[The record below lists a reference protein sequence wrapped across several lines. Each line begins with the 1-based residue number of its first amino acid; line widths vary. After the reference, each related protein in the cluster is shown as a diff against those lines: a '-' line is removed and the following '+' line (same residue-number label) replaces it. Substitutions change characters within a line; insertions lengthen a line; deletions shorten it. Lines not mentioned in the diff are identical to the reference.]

1 LLHSISTP
9 FSHMLRALHQNQSS
23 YFINRFL
30 ASYRI
35 PTVISGDSPLMG
47 NHCLSSPSPQ
57 STKTHSATLLDRLFA
72 KTRLDHNAL
81 AQTVPPP
88 VGGEMPLGDC
98 TVLKDRAAMR
108 MDSRLVCKYEVLSV
122 IGKGSFSQVVRVQ
135 HRMTKK
141 FFAVKLVAADCGSI
155 NNELQILSRVRHQFV
170 IRLEEVFKSSTRLFI
185 VMEMASGGEMYE
197 RVVAKGRYSE
207 SEAKDATRMLLSGL
221 QYLHSIR
228 ITHRDLKP
236 ENLLYAD
243 PSPNS
248 RLLITD
254 FGLAHQCTMP
264 LETMTETCGTPEYI
278 APELLLRVPYTD
290 KVDMWAVGVIS
301 YILLS
306 GIMPFDDDCRSR
318 LYTHIIT
325 ANYVYYP
332 QFWSGSELAKQ
343 FVDCLLNTN
352 SMERLSASEAINH
365 QWLTGREDRRS
376 TRTRPASEYSQL
388 PRTRST
394 RSIRSVTRSDH
405 GHKVD
410 PREVDQMSSDL
421 KRIAQSTKHY
431 GVF

>member
-1 LLHSISTP
+1 GGTGSTSNDQEILRCQAGSCGLWKHQQRTPDSFTSQTSVRDSI
-9 FSHMLRALHQNQSS
+9 R
-23 YFINRFL
+23 
-30 ASYRI
+30 
-35 PTVISGDSPLMG
+35 
-47 NHCLSSPSPQ
+47 
-57 STKTHSATLLDRLFA
+57 
-72 KTRLDHNAL
+72 
-81 AQTVPPP
+81 
-88 VGGEMPLGDC
+88 GG
-98 TVLKDRAAMR
+98 
-108 MDSRLVCKYEVLSV
+108 
-122 IGKGSFSQVVRVQ
+122 
-135 HRMTKK
+135 
-141 FFAVKLVAADCGSI
+141 
-155 NNELQILSRVRHQFV
+155 LQIVDSSLYRHGN
-170 IRLEEVFKSSTRLFI
+170 
-185 VMEMASGGEMYE
+185 ASGGEMYE
-197 RVVAKGRYSE
+197 RVVSKGRYSE
-207 SEAKDATRMLLSGL
+207 SEAKDACRMLLSGL

-243 PSPNS
+243 PTPNA

-290 KVDMWAVGVIS
+290 KVDMWGVGVIS

-352 SMERLSASEAINH
+352 SMERLSAPEALNH
-365 QWLTGREDRRS
+365 QWLTGREDRRT